1 MYVLYCM
8 HLYHVILGLAS
19 FLLQPASGSEFKLNE
34 APKID
39 LSKAEEDWAKI
50 LHGPG
55 PGPCAEPGSD
65 CAYWVA
71 LYIGLGL
78 HCHGF
83 GLLGI

>member
-1 MYVLYCM
+1 MASKMYHIYMYVLYCM

-65 CAYWVA
+65 CEMDEQN
-71 LYIGLGL
+71 
-78 HCHGF
+78 
-83 GLLGI
+83 LL